1 MSRGGTG
8 EHLTPSRTPGRAALG
23 VGRPSVEDLGED
35 VLALVAAAEARGR
48 ASMVRR
54 VHGVAVRLVVET
66 V

>member
-1 MSRGGTG
+1 MSRGGTK
-8 EHLTPSRTPGRAALG
+8 EHLTPDGTPSGATVG
-23 VGRPSVEDLGED
+23 VGPSSVEDLGED